1 MLQKLSLIGQY
12 FLLMTKV
19 FTKPDKPRLLFKQ
32 VMREMYKLGYT
43 SIPIV
48 AIISLFIGAVIA
60 LQMALNFDSPLLP
73 KMYIG
78 LATREIMLLE
88 FSSTVIALILAGKV
102 GSNIASEIGSMRIT
116 EQIDAMEIM
125 GLNSANYLILPKVIA
140 SVIFNPFLS
149 IMSNFVGMVG
159 GAMLIVFTGVIRL
172 ADFITGIQVYFNEF
186 YVYYGLIKMAVFS
199 ILITT
204 IPAFYGYY
212 ASGGSLGVG
221 KSSTRAI
228 VTSSIFIL
236 VFDLIL
242 TQLLLQK

>member
-12 FLLMTKV
+12 FLLMMKV
-19 FTKPDKPRLLFKQ
+19 FTKPEKPRLFFKH
-32 VMREMYKLGYT
+32 VMREMYKLGFT

-73 KMYIG
+73 KIYIG
-78 LATREIMLLE
+78 LATREVLLLE

-125 GLNSANYLILPKVIA
+125 GLNSANYLILPKVVA
-140 SVIFNPFLS
+140 LAIFNPFLT
-149 IMSNFVGMVG
+149 ILSNLIGIIG
-159 GAMLIVFTGVIRL
+159 GALLVGITQVIRL
-172 ADFITGIQVYFNEF
+172 ADFINGIQYVFNDF
-186 YVYYGLIKMAVFS
+186 YVFYGIIKMAVFS
-199 ILITT
+199 VIITT

-212 ASGGSLGVG
+212 ATGGSLGVG
-221 KSSTRAI
+221 QSSTRSI
-228 VTSSIFIL
+228 VSSSIFIL

>member
-1 MLQKLSLIGQY
+1 MFQKLNLIGKY

-19 FTKPDKPRLLFKQ
+19 FTKPDKPRLFFKHM
-32 VMREMYKLGYT
+32 MREMFKLGFT

-73 KMYIG
+73 KIYIG
-78 LATREIMLLE
+78 LATREVLLLE

-125 GLNSANYLILPKVIA
+125 GLNSANYLILPKVVA
-140 SVIFNPFLS
+140 LVIFNPFLTALSS
-149 IMSNFVGMVG
+149 ILGIIG
-159 GAMLIVFTGVIRL
+159 GGLLVDITQVIRIV
-172 ADFITGIQVYFNEF
+172 DYINGIQFVFNEF
-186 YVYYGLIKMAVFS
+186 YVFYGIIKMAVFS
-199 ILITT
+199 IIITT

-221 KSSTRAI
+221 QSSTRSI
-228 VTSSIFIL
+228 VASSVFIL

-242 TQLLLQK
+242 TQLLLQ

>member
-1 MLQKLSLIGQY
+1 MFHKISLIGKY

-19 FTKPDKPRLLFKQ
+19 FTKPDKPRLFFKQ
-32 VMREMYKLGYT
+32 VMREMFKLGFT

-73 KMYIG
+73 KIYIG
-78 LATREIMLLE
+78 LATREVMLLE

-125 GLNSANYLILPKVIA
+125 GLNSANYLILPKVVA
-140 SVIFNPFLS
+140 LVIFNPFLAA
-149 IMSNFVGMVG
+149 MSNVIGMIG
-159 GAMLIVFTGVIRL
+159 GALLVAITQVIRL
-172 ADFITGIQVYFNEF
+172 ADYINGIQFVFNEF
-186 YVYYGLIKMAVFS
+186 YVYYGIIKMAVFS
-199 ILITT
+199 IIITT

-212 ASGGSLGVG
+212 ATGGSLGVG
-221 KSSTRAI
+221 QSSTRSI
-228 VTSSIFIL
+228 VASSIFIL

-242 TQLLLQK
+242 TQLLLQ